1 MSDSELD
8 SEDEEIKISKTYKTT
23 ALNSFST
30 VVLAMLTSGT
40 IVSVLNWIKLLSNY
54 DLVSKSL
61 LKFTFYAIRTLIAV
75 MKNAQTMPTVSE
87 SILIRS
93 PSSFVSVNQVGCP
106 RSKKID
112 FAV

>member
-40 IVSVLNWIKLLSNY
+40 IVSVLKIAFKLRFNLKKPLEVYFLRDTNTYSCDEKCPDHANCLGVHLDQITKFICQCEPGRLS
-54 DLVSKSL
+54 
-61 LKFTFYAIRTLIAV
+61 AV
-75 MKNAQTMPTVSE
+75 EGN
-87 SILIRS
+87 
-93 PSSFVSVNQVGCP
+93 
-106 RSKKID
+106 
-112 FAV
+112 